1 VDLSEWRGRIDAL
14 DQQLVDLL
22 NQRMLYVLEIGRLK
36 REHGRPVQ
44 DLDRERA
51 ILERLTAYN
60 QGPLSNQAI
69 EELFN
74 RIMQEA
80 RKLEE
85 AQRHLDGVAGEGA

>member
-1 VDLSEWRGRIDAL
+1 MDLSEWRTRIDAV

-22 NQRMLYVLEIGRLK
+22 NQRMQYVLEIGRLK

-44 DLDRERA
+44 DRERERA

-60 QGPLSNQAI
+60 QGPLSSQGIAD
-69 EELFN
+69 LFT

-80 RKLEE
+80 RNLEE
-85 AQRHLDGVAGEGA
+85 GQG

>member
-1 VDLSEWRGRIDAL
+1 MDLSEWRARIDAV

-22 NQRMLYVLEIGRLK
+22 NQRLQCVLEIGKLK
-36 REHGRPVQ
+36 RQHGRPVQ
-44 DLDRERA
+44 DHERERA
-51 ILERLTAYN
+51 IIERLTAYN

-69 EELFN
+69 IDLFT

-85 AQRHLDGVAGEGA
+85 GHT

>member
-1 VDLSEWRGRIDAL
+1 MDLSEWRARIDAV

-22 NQRMLYVLEIGRLK
+22 NQRMLYVLEIGKLK
-36 REHGRPVQ
+36 RENGKSVQ
-44 DLDRERA
+44 DLERERA

-60 QGPLSNQAI
+60 QGPLSTQAI
-69 EELFN
+69 EDLFT

-85 AQRHLDGVAGEGA
+85 GQGQ

>member
-1 VDLSEWRGRIDAL
+1 MDLSEWRARIDAL

-22 NQRMLYVLEIGRLK
+22 NQRMLCVLEIGRLK

-44 DLDRERA
+44 DLERERA

-85 AQRHLDGVAGEGA
+85 GQT

>member
-1 VDLSEWRGRIDAL
+1 MDLSEWRARIDAV

-44 DLDRERA
+44 DRQREQA
-51 ILERLTAYN
+51 IIERLSAYN
-60 QGPLSNQAI
+60 QGPLSTQAI
-69 EELFN
+69 EDLFN

-80 RKLEE
+80 RNLEE
-85 AQRHLDGVAGEGA
+85 RETP